1 MLLQRILS
9 SLCLVILAVPF
20 LACSGESS
28 QGQRPVVS
36 PRPNIILMMAD
47 DLGWGD
53 VGYNGNELIQTP
65 SIDKLARNGIRFNR
79 FYAAAPVCSPTRFSC
94 LTGRHPQRAGIFSA
108 NVGHLPREELSLSE
122 LLKAEGYITGHF
134 GKWHLGTLT
143 TEEVD
148 ANRGRPGDSSHYSP
162 PWENGF
168 AVCFSTESKVPTW
181 DPMVT
186 PSTDAMDIGDRT
198 PGEPFGTAFWEGQEL
213 QATENLEGDASRII
227 MDRAVP
233 FIETAADDGV
243 PFLAVIWFHTPHL
256 PTLTGEEYRLL
267 YNEESVDIQH
277 FYGAVSA
284 MDRQIGRLH
293 DLLQER
299 GLEQDTI
306 WFFTSDNG
314 PEGATQEA
322 RTQGSTKGLRGRKR
336 SLYEGG
342 IRVPGFLH
350 WPSGI
355 PEPREMDMPV
365 STSDYF
371 PTILDVLQV
380 TSPHSVTPID
390 GTSLLPYINA
400 DRETRNRPIPFE
412 FKDQLALVDDRF
424 KLYSSDGGRR
434 FELYDIV
441 EDPEETN
448 DVATEYPRIVEQMK
462 LRLMGWQASCKA
474 SRDGADY

>member
-1 MLLQRILS
+1 MFFLRILS
-9 SLCLVILAVPF
+9 RLCFAFLVVPV
-20 LACSGESS
+20 LTCSGKIN
-28 QGQRPVVS
+28 QDPLPAIS

-65 SIDKLARNGIRFNR
+65 AIDALARNGIRFNR

-108 NVGHLPREELSLSE
+108 NVGHLPSEELPLSE
-122 LLKAEGYITGHF
+122 LLKGEGYITGHF

-168 AVCFSTESKVPTW
+168 DVCFSTESKVPTW
-181 DPMVT
+181 NPMVT
-186 PSTDAMDIGDRT
+186 PSGDAGDIGKRI
-198 PGEPFGTAFWEGQEL
+198 PGEPFGTAFWESTGKKTPQ
-213 QATENLEGDASRII
+213 NLEGDTSRII
-227 MDRAVP
+227 MDRIVP
-233 FIETAADDGV
+233 FIEGAADRDI

-256 PTLTGEEYRLL
+256 PTLTGEDFRSL
-267 YNEESVDIQH
+267 YKEQSVDIQH
-277 FYGAVSA
+277 FYGAISA
-284 MDRQIGRLH
+284 MDQQIGRLH
-293 DLLQER
+293 DLLTDR
-299 GLEQDTI
+299 GLEQDTV

-314 PEGATQEA
+314 PEGASQTA

-350 WPSGI
+350 WPSGVAAPGETNI
-355 PEPREMDMPV
+355 PV
-365 STSDYF
+365 STSDYV

-380 TSPHSVTPID
+380 PSVNRVMPID
-390 GTSLLPYINA
+390 GTSLLPFINSTQ
-400 DRETRNRPIPFE
+400 ETRNHPIPFE
-412 FKDQLALVDDRF
+412 FKDQLALIDDRF
-424 KLYSSDGGRR
+424 KLYSSDGGRT
-434 FELYDIV
+434 FELYDIL
-441 EDPEETN
+441 EDPGETN
-448 DVATEYPRIVEQMK
+448 DLAMENLQIVEQMTA
-462 LRLMGWQASCKA
+462 RLMHWQASCKA